1 MINLLS
7 IVDKIDETTQK
18 IWAWGFTVDT
28 WVGII
33 IGIISAAGLLIA
45 GIVWL
50 IIWISDNVKISKPSK
65 PVWLELWIDRHK
77 ERKVKKQ
84 AQKLEI
90 KENCHNVVDVKKDN
104 V

>member
-7 IVDKIDETTQK
+7 ISDKIDETTQK
-18 IWAWGFTVDT
+18 IWAWGFTLDT

-33 IGIISAAGLLIA
+33 IGIISAAGLVIA

-65 PVWLELWIDRHK
+65 PVWLELWIERRQK
-77 ERKVKKQ
+77 RKVKKQ
-84 AQKLEI
+84 LPNTKL
-90 KENCHNVVDVKKDN
+90 KVKKDN
-104 V
+104 F